1 MVHTELEREAICALV
16 AELLALRHS
25 LIRVLD
31 QIVTFDA
38 LFDLVL
44 ICMIACWIR

>member
-1 MVHTELEREAICALV
+1 MVHTELERETICALV

-31 QIVTFDA
+31 QIVTVDA
-38 LFDLVL
+38 RFDLVL
-44 ICMIACWIR
+44 ICIFAYWIR